1 MNLTYPYSYHAI
13 KANVVFHIEMIAP
26 SQLQPPILSA
36 TFFHPVFRYM
46 NIENVAAVELYGMLM
61 NDVRAVCIQKMEP
74 GVEDS
79 SINLE
84 MLRLAYLLANLD
96 KDWNEYIAPR

>member
-1 MNLTYPYSYHAI
+1 MSEA
-13 KANVVFHIEMIAP
+13 
-26 SQLQPPILSA
+26 
-36 TFFHPVFRYM
+36 FFDPVFRYM
-46 NIENVAAVELYGMLM
+46 NIENVAAIELYGMLM
-61 NDVRAVCIQKMEP
+61 NDVRAVCIQKMDP

-96 KDWNEYIAPR
+96 KDWSEFIAPR